1 MPNWSFVITQF
12 FYLLALS
19 LWIGGG
25 VALGA
30 LTAPVL
36 FQNLER
42 PVAGGIFGRILRR
55 FSRVRIGAAVVVVA
69 AALAR
74 SLLFEP
80 RVSVWHLVRW
90 IALVVMAA
98 EVVYSVLYLQPAI
111 ERSQAGIEGASPEE
125 RTAAKA
131 GFDRLHQRAETLMK
145 ISILAAVVA
154 LLFN

>member
-1 MPNWSFVITQF
+1 MPNWSFVIMQF

-42 PVAGGIFGRILRR
+42 PVAGRIFGQILRR
-55 FSRVRIGAAVVVVA
+55 FARIRIGAAVILVA

-80 RVSVWHLVRW
+80 QVSVWHLIRW
-90 IALVVMAA
+90 IAIAVMAG

-111 ERSQAGIEGASPEE
+111 ERSQAGIESASPEG
-125 RTAAKA
+125 RAAAKA
-131 GFDRLHQRAETLMK
+131 GFDRLHRRAETLMK
-145 ISILAAVVA
+145 ASILAAVVA
-154 LLFN
+154 LLFS